1 MLNWFLLILLV
12 LSISSETFSGVFVNG
27 YLKNIKAQLILVVG
41 VTISTIHTAMAL
53 PGLMLGNQIN
63 QLMGNFADAL
73 SAIILLMIGMKI
85 AIKSFKPKFQEML
98 FELNKPKVLVGF
110 SVATGI
116 NSFLAGIAISSFQ
129 PSWSRVML
137 VFLVVSFLVVITAI
151 KAGKASKNFLLAARF
166 ALAGGIVLIVAAVI
180 ILLNTFDLV
189 NFAK

>member
-53 PGLMLGNQIN
+53 PGLMLGNQI
-63 QLMGNFADAL
+63 GNFADAL

-98 FELNKPKVLVGF
+98 FELNKPKVLVGILCSYGHQF
-110 SVATGI
+110 IFGRYRHFVIPAFVEQGY
-116 NSFLAGIAISSFQ
+116 AG
-129 PSWSRVML
+129 
-137 VFLVVSFLVVITAI
+137 VSGCQLF
-151 KAGKASKNFLLAARF
+151 GSHHRHQS
-166 ALAGGIVLIVAAVI
+166 G
-180 ILLNTFDLV
+180 
-189 NFAK
+189 